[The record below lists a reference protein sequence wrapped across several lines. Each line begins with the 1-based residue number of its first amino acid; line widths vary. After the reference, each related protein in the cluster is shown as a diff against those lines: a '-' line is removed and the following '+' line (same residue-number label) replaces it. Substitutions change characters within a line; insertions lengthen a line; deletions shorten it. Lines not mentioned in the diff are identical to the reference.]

1 MLSKRDNLL
10 ETIRNGKP
18 DRFVKQ
24 FEGTAMVPGDPVN
37 FYVRGNRH
45 PGMEPMLDKWG
56 ARILWPAGEPGAVPD
71 PAVKILHDVT
81 EWKDVVKIP
90 DLLANCDQSELWEPY
105 LQRAEAVNRD
115 EDYFMMFAPTGIF
128 ERLHFIHGF
137 EDTLMDFLLEPEAM
151 AELCMA
157 IGEYRLNGFK
167 LMCKY
172 AKPEMMLSHDDWGSK
187 TSLFVPPDSWREILK
202 PAYVDSYNFLHDQGV
217 IIMHHSDSFCE
228 EIVEDM
234 IDLHIDIW
242 QGVLPQNDIVKLQKI
257 INGRMCLMGGI
268 DAAIVDRDDSTEE
281 EIRTETRRVCEEY
294 AVNGCFIPC
303 ITYGGAGCIHHSTD
317 VFIDDEIE
325 KCSNEF
331 FGKK

>member
-1 MLSKRDNLL
+1 
-10 ETIRNGKP
+10 
-18 DRFVKQ
+18 
-24 FEGTAMVPGDPVN
+24 
-37 FYVRGNRH
+37 
-45 PGMEPMLDKWG
+45 
-56 ARILWPAGEPGAVPD
+56 
-71 PAVKILHDVT
+71 
-81 EWKDVVKIP
+81 
-90 DLLANCDQSELWEPY
+90 
-105 LQRAEAVNRD
+105 
-115 EDYFMMFAPTGIF
+115 MFAPTGIF

-242 QGVLPQNDIVKLQKI
+242 QGVLPQNDIPKLQKI

-281 EIRTETRRVCEEY
+281 EIRTETRRVCKEY
-294 AVNGCFIPC
+294 AEAGCFIPC

-325 KCSNEF
+325 KCSKEF
-331 FGKK
+331 FGN